1 MAWSSGKS
9 FADMVKT
16 NLVPEPSATPES
28 PTQQKN
34 SAHPVKNNEK
44 KTTTKATA
52 TTVPFSIFAPSFPPP
67 DGHPSTAGSTGRSRT
82 PSQGSHHSHQSE
94 PSPTTSPTTA
104 RVNAWHKPL
113 KLEQATTGGVHAVDV
128 AHAST
133 AAPGGQRGTGLTSSS
148 TSTTASTMSSAT
160 YTNDTTSSSTSTTFP
175 SRQKSDG
182 STSPMITASARGT
195 SADASLQAD
204 IAPLERSHYYYAGRH
219 GNTKGTSTH
228 HSMSTATHRSTGT
241 GTQDHVMGWRE
252 QGTSTEY
259 PWVPQRDQS
268 TSTRSQHYNKHT
280 HHNNHNDHAKENNK
294 DNPWR
299 RMVMAATSAAQ
310 ERERIEQGVH
320 PGRTTAT
327 TTSAHPPHLHQQR
340 QQPQQ
345 QYHQQHQQ
353 QYYRS
358 QHSQEY
364 TTTGRGR
371 DYSVIKDTC
380 QELTFELRSFGAY
393 VMAVDQQVSC
403 VLEEGW
409 GTFEPISFIVLG
421 NVDSSGVLFLSFF
434 CVQRWFVHH
443 WGIVSGIVSMVTTVP
458 SHHPS
463 VCAIPAGIHHSSMPG
478 RPSHS
483 VRKLRDRVVVRRLN
497 TDGLLSSWSL
507 LFVFTP
513 VYVVIIC
520 CFNPVDG
527 TYID

>member
-1 MAWSSGKS
+1 
-9 FADMVKT
+9 
-16 NLVPEPSATPES
+16 
-28 PTQQKN
+28 
-34 SAHPVKNNEK
+34 
-44 KTTTKATA
+44 
-52 TTVPFSIFAPSFPPP
+52 
-67 DGHPSTAGSTGRSRT
+67 
-82 PSQGSHHSHQSE
+82 
-94 PSPTTSPTTA
+94 
-104 RVNAWHKPL
+104 
-113 KLEQATTGGVHAVDV
+113 
-128 AHAST
+128 
-133 AAPGGQRGTGLTSSS
+133 
-148 TSTTASTMSSAT
+148 
-160 YTNDTTSSSTSTTFP
+160 
-175 SRQKSDG
+175 
-182 STSPMITASARGT
+182 
-195 SADASLQAD
+195 
-204 IAPLERSHYYYAGRH
+204 
-219 GNTKGTSTH
+219 
-228 HSMSTATHRSTGT
+228 MSTATHRSTGT

-393 VMAVDQQVSC
+393 VMAVDQQVGC

-409 GTFEPISFIVLG
+409 GTFEPISFIVSG
-421 NVDSSGVLFLSFF
+421 NVDSFGVLFLSFF

-497 TDGLLSSWSL
+497 TDGLPSSWSL
-507 LFVFTP
+507 LVVFTP
-513 VYVVIIC
+513 VYVVIAC